1 MHEDETVLD
10 KIDLKIINSLIG
22 DCRSPYRNIA
32 ERVGITPNAVK
43 TRVNKMIS
51 KGIIQNFVVRIN
63 PVIFGY
69 EKECILTVR
78 QYYKSMKEE
87 KDIVE
92 KLNLLGEVYVYA
104 KQLGGDSIFVLA
116 IKPGAEDK
124 IGLMIDLLKP
134 AIVDSKFVDYKPTS
148 MSITNSD
155 FKIIKCLLS
164 NARMEIADIAK
175 DASISS
181 KTVARRIDKLREGR
195 ILEFSI
201 LRDMS
206 SMQLVGFI
214 EFAVVIHINKSFHQ
228 YILKRIYRELQ
239 EHLVFTPNENQSEV
253 IFAVFFCANIPT
265 VDSILTRIKSY
276 DGVDHVGLFITTKLV
291 YYHEWLKKEID
302 KSLKSKEATTAR
314 KSQILRKL

>member
-1 MHEDETVLD
+1 MHEHETVLD
-10 KIDLKIINSLIG
+10 KIDLKIINSLTG
-22 DCRSPYRNIA
+22 DCRTPYRNIA

-43 TRVNKMIS
+43 ARVNKMIS
-51 KGIIQNFVVRIN
+51 HGIIQNFVVRIN

-78 QYYKSMKEE
+78 HYYKSMKEE
-87 KDIVE
+87 PDIVE
-92 KLNLLGEVYVYA
+92 KLKLLGDVYVYA

-124 IGLMIDLLKP
+124 IVLMIDLLKP

-148 MSITNSD
+148 IRITISD

-181 KTVARRIDKLREGR
+181 KTVARRIDKMREGR

-214 EFAVVIHINKSFHQ
+214 EFAVVININKSFYQ

-239 EHLVFTPNENQSEV
+239 EHVVIIPNENQSEV

-265 VDSILTRIKSY
+265 VDSILTKIKSY
-276 DGVDHVGLFITTKLV
+276 DGVERAELFITTKLV
-291 YYHEWLKKEID
+291 YYYEWLKKEID
-302 KSLKSKEATTAR
+302 KSLKSKEATTTR
-314 KSQILRKL
+314 KYQILRKL

>member
-1 MHEDETVLD
+1 MLEHETVLD
-10 KIDLKIINSLIG
+10 KMDLKIINSLIG
-22 DCRSPYRNIA
+22 DCRTPYRNIA

-51 KGIIQNFVVRIN
+51 QGIIQNFVVRIN

-78 QYYKSMKEE
+78 HYYKSMKEDH
-87 KDIVE
+87 DIVK
-92 KLNLLGEVYVYA
+92 KLNLLGDVYVYA

-134 AIVDSKFVDYKPTS
+134 AVVDSKFVDYKPTY
-148 MSITNSD
+148 MRITVSD
-155 FKIIKCLLS
+155 FKIIKSLLS

-175 DASISS
+175 GASISS
-181 KTVARRIDKLREGR
+181 KTVARRIEKMRVGR

-214 EFAVVIHINKSFHQ
+214 EFAVVININRSLYQ

-239 EHLVFTPNENQSEV
+239 EHLVFIPNENQSEV

-265 VDSILTRIKSY
+265 VDSILMKIKSY
-276 DGVDHVGLFITTKLV
+276 DGVERADLFITTRLM
-291 YYHEWLKKEID
+291 YYHEWLKKAID
-302 KSLKSKEATTAR
+302 RSLKSKEVPTTR
-314 KSQILRKL
+314 KYQILRKL

>member
-1 MHEDETVLD
+1 
-10 KIDLKIINSLIG
+10 
-22 DCRSPYRNIA
+22 
-32 ERVGITPNAVK
+32 
-43 TRVNKMIS
+43 
-51 KGIIQNFVVRIN
+51 
-63 PVIFGY
+63 
-69 EKECILTVR
+69 
-78 QYYKSMKEE
+78 
-87 KDIVE
+87 
-92 KLNLLGEVYVYA
+92 
-104 KQLGGDSIFVLA
+104 VLA

-239 EHLVFTPNENQSEV
+239 EHLVFTPNENQSEL

-314 KSQILRKL
+314 KSQILRKS

>member
-1 MHEDETVLD
+1 MHDHDTVLD
-10 KIDLKIINSLIG
+10 KIDLKIINSLTG
-22 DCRSPYRNIA
+22 DCRTPYRNIA
-32 ERVGITPNAVK
+32 KRVGITPNAVK
-43 TRVNKMIS
+43 ARVNKMIS
-51 KGIIQNFVVRIN
+51 QGIIQNFVVRIN

-78 QYYKSMKEE
+78 HYYKSMKEDQ
-87 KDIVE
+87 DIVK
-92 KLNLLGEVYVYA
+92 KLNLLGDVYVYA

-181 KTVARRIDKLREGR
+181 KTVARRIDKMRESR

-214 EFAVVIHINKSFHQ
+214 EFAVLINIDRSLYQ

-239 EHLVFTPNENQSEV
+239 EHLVIIPNENQSEV

-265 VDSILTRIKSY
+265 VDSILTKIKSY
-276 DGVDHVGLFITTKLV
+276 DGVERAELFITTKLV
-291 YYHEWLKKEID
+291 YYHGWLKKEID
-302 KSLKSKEATTAR
+302 KSLKSKEAITAR
-314 KSQILRKL
+314 KYQI

>member
-51 KGIIQNFVVRIN
+51 QGIIQNFVVRIN

-87 KDIVE
+87 QDIVE
-92 KLNLLGEVYVYA
+92 KLNLLGDVYVYA

-124 IGLMIDLLKP
+124 IGLMIDLLIP

-148 MSITNSD
+148 
-155 FKIIKCLLS
+155 KIG
-164 NARMEIADIAK
+164 R
-175 DASISS
+175 ASC
-181 KTVARRIDKLREGR
+181 RER
-195 ILEFSI
+195 
-201 LRDMS
+201 
-206 SMQLVGFI
+206 V
-214 EFAVVIHINKSFHQ
+214 
-228 YILKRIYRELQ
+228 
-239 EHLVFTPNENQSEV
+239 
-253 IFAVFFCANIPT
+253 
-265 VDSILTRIKSY
+265 
-276 DGVDHVGLFITTKLV
+276 
-291 YYHEWLKKEID
+291 
-302 KSLKSKEATTAR
+302 
-314 KSQILRKL
+314 

>member
-1 MHEDETVLD
+1 VHDHDTVVD
-10 KIDLKIINSLIG
+10 KIDLKIINSLTG
-22 DCRSPYRNIA
+22 DCRTPYRNIA

-43 TRVNKMIS
+43 ARVNKMIS
-51 KGIIQNFVVRIN
+51 QGIIQNFVVRIN

-78 QYYKSMKEE
+78 HYYKSMKEDQ
-87 KDIVE
+87 DIVK
-92 KLNLLGEVYVYA
+92 KLNLLGDVFVYA
-104 KQLGGDSIFVLA
+104 KQLGGDSMFVLA

-148 MSITNSD
+148 MSITISD
-155 FKIIKCLLS
+155 VKIIKCLLS

-181 KTVARRIDKLREGR
+181 KTVARRIDKMRESR

-214 EFAVVIHINKSFHQ
+214 EFAVLINIDRSLYQ

-239 EHLVFTPNENQSEV
+239 EYLVIIPNENQSEV

-265 VDSILTRIKSY
+265 VDSILTKIKSY
-276 DGVDHVGLFITTKLV
+276 DGVERAELFITTKLV

-302 KSLKSKEATTAR
+302 KSLKSKEAITTR
-314 KSQILRKL
+314 KAQI

>member
-51 KGIIQNFVVRIN
+51 QGIIQN

-87 KDIVE
+87 QDIVE
-92 KLNLLGEVYVYA
+92 KLNLLGDVYVYA
-104 KQLGGDSIFVLA
+104 KQLGADFIFVLA

-134 AIVDSKFVDYKPTS
+134 AVVDSKFVDYKPTY
-148 MSITNSD
+148 MRITISD

-164 NARMEIADIAK
+164 NARMEIADIAN

-228 YILKRIYRELQ
+228 YVLKRIYRELQ
-239 EHLVFTPNENQSEV
+239 EHLVFTPIENQSEV
-253 IFAVFFCANIPT
+253 IFAVFFLCKYTHSRFNL
-265 VDSILTRIKSY
+265 D
-276 DGVDHVGLFITTKLV
+276 
-291 YYHEWLKKEID
+291 
-302 KSLKSKEATTAR
+302 
-314 KSQILRKL
+314 